1 MKKPSS
7 KQRYIHG
14 RKLDRRGVGNDH
26 IKLRYLLF
34 QSPFFSTMADE
45 CTDCSNQAQ
54 LSIGGRYI
62 TFIKTMFRKE
72 LPMLTSQ
79 ILHILQQ
86 YSANVTKL
94 DITYSQQYTANVD
107 KLDIAY
113 FLAIFKQCSQA
124 IYCISLAIFRQCRQ
138 YVAKLDIAY
147 VLAMFSQCRQA
158 RYCIFLAIF
167 RQCRQFSQIL
177 QICFS
182 NIKAMQAVCS
192 QARYCIC
199 FSNIKAIQTSQILQI
214 FSNIQA
220 MQTIKIDI
228 ADFQQYSSNVD
239 N

>member
-147 VLAMFSQCRQA
+147 FQQYSGNVDNLARYCRFVLAILRQCRQYVVKLDIAYVLAILRQYRQA
-158 RYCIFLAIF
+158 RYCRFLAIF
-167 RQCRQFSQIL
+167 RQCRQL
-177 QICFS
+177 
-182 NIKAMQAVCS
+182 
-192 QARYCIC
+192 R
-199 FSNIKAIQTSQILQI
+199 QILQI

-220 MQTIKIDI
+220 MQTIKLDI
-228 ADFQQYSSNVD
+228 AYLFQQY
-239 N
+239 